1 MAEREKRR
9 EEENKEK
16 PRRKL
21 FPSRCSTMVGVKVVN
36 SRYFTMA

>member
-9 EEENKEK
+9 EEENKGK

-21 FPSRCSTMVGVKVVN
+21 FPSGHGTMVGVKVVN
-36 SRYFTMA
+36 